1 MGGGA
6 DTPNPIRIFYF
17 MIVRKDK
24 PFILVINERGLAQS
38 GNIQPLFYIKE
49 LEAIIESCIKTLEIY
64 QLSNFNDEIIFRENE
79 KALEKEYKKL
89 GGERRKMPETFI
101 YLMKDEIN
109 GYHKIGRSKTPHKR
123 EKTLQSEKPSIT
135 LVYSCKANIDEESL
149 LHKKYNE
156 YRIRGEWFNLSEQQL
171 EEIKSYLE
179 SKYPVGQ

>member
-1 MGGGA
+1 
-6 DTPNPIRIFYF
+6 
-17 MIVRKDK
+17 MIARKDK
-24 PFILVINERGLAQS
+24 PFILIINERGLAQS

-49 LEAIIESCIKTLEIY
+49 LEDIIESCIKTLEIY
-64 QLSNFNDEIIFRENE
+64 ELSNFNDEIIFRENE
-79 KALEKEYKKL
+79 KSLEKEFKKL
-89 GGERRKMPETFI
+89 GGERKKMPETFI

-156 YRIRGEWFNLSEQQL
+156 YRIRGEWFNLSEEQL
-171 EEIKSYLE
+171 QEIKSYLE
-179 SKYPVGQ
+179 SKYPSGQ

>member
-1 MGGGA
+1 
-6 DTPNPIRIFYF
+6 

-24 PFILVINERGLAQS
+24 PFIVVVDEQGLAFS
-38 GNIQPLFYIKE
+38 GNLQPLFYIKE
-49 LEAIIESCIKTLEIY
+49 LETIIEACIKSLEMY
-64 QLSNFNDEIIFRENE
+64 QLFRFNEDTIFRENE
-79 KALEKEYKKL
+79 KALEKEFKKL
-89 GGERRKMPETFI
+89 GTERKKMPETFI